1 MIRAWPGAPLTR
13 RLLFLLGN
21 LAAGLAIVYACVV
34 PVSGLLA
41 DRDRE
46 IARQR
51 LILARL
57 QAAVAARE
65 ASVPSA
71 AKRAPVGEA
80 EFLTGKT
87 DGAIGAGLQTRLKGM
102 VEAAGARLR
111 SIRNLPPKSEGHT
124 RYIGSH
130 VEAFGSIAAIQRA
143 VHAIESARPYLF
155 VAGATLRHTAPVG
168 PAGASQEPV
177 IQAQLD
183 VVGAMRIEEP
193 AP

>member
-1 MIRAWPGAPLTR
+1 MIPAWPGAPLPR

-21 LAAGLAIVYACVV
+21 LAAGLAIMYACVV

-57 QAAVAARE
+57 QAVAARE
-65 ASVPSA
+65 TSAQPA
-71 AKRAPVGEA
+71 AKRAPVGGA
-80 EFLTGKT
+80 EFLTGKA
-87 DGAIGAGLQTRLKGM
+87 DGAIGAELQTRLKGM

-111 SIRNLPPKSEGHT
+111 SIRNLPPKSEGQI
-124 RYIGSH
+124 RYLGSH
-130 VEAFGSIAAIQRA
+130 VEAFGTLAAIQRA
-143 VHAIESARPYLF
+143 VHAMESARPYLF
-155 VAGATLRHTAPVG
+155 VTGATLRHTAPVG

-177 IQAQLD
+177 IEAQFD